1 MAELGAHGWQGRIE
15 DGCHV
20 LRLRVYYEDTDATGV
35 VYYANYLRFAE
46 RARTECLRAVG
57 ADHPQL
63 LAEHGVVFVV
73 RHCVADYRAPARL
86 DDVVEARS
94 RFTELRGA
102 SLRAAQ
108 SITRDGHEIVHIDVR
123 LACVD
128 RAGRPRRL
136 PAALRQALAT
146 FA

>member
-1 MAELGAHGWQGRIE
+1 M
-15 DGCHV
+15 
-20 LRLRVYYEDTDATGV
+20 
-35 VYYANYLRFAE
+35 
-46 RARTECLRAVG
+46 
-57 ADHPQL
+57 
-63 LAEHGVVFVV
+63 VFVV

-86 DDVVEARS
+86 DDVVEVRS